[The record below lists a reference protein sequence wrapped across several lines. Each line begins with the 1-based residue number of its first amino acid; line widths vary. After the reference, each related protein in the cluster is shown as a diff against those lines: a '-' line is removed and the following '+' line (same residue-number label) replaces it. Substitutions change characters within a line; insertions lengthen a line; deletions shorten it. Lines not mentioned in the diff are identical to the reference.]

1 MYSHHIMNIIIVL
14 GVTVIMPITIVLL
27 SLRQKMESEK
37 NKKEIILAALEK
49 NANIDIENLVRKLNT
64 PEKLLKEKLLQKL
77 QIGLVSVF
85 LGVGLLAVI
94 GCFAYTGG
102 HYREDFNVFGFL
114 GAVLLA
120 VGIAFMISYFVGRK
134 MLAKEMEAEEQNLR
148 QVK

>member
-1 MYSHHIMNIIIVL
+1 MDSYDIFGMIMIM
-14 GVTVIMPITIVLL
+14 GVSVILPITVI
-27 SLRQKMESEK
+27 SLFLRRKMDSEK
-37 NKKEIILAALEK
+37 IKKEIILAALEK

-64 PEKLLKEKLLQKL
+64 PEKLLKEKLLEKL

>member
-1 MYSHHIMNIIIVL
+1 MDSYDIFGMIMIM
-14 GVTVIMPITIVLL
+14 GVSVILPITVI
-27 SLRQKMESEK
+27 SLFLRRKMDSEK
-37 NKKEIILAALEK
+37 IKKEIILAALEK

>member
-1 MYSHHIMNIIIVL
+1 MDSYDIFGMIMIM
-14 GVTVIMPITIVLL
+14 GVSVILPITVI
-27 SLRQKMESEK
+27 SLFLRRKMDSEK
-37 NKKEIILAALEK
+37 IKKEIILAALEK

-114 GAVLLA
+114 GAVFLA
-120 VGIAFMISYFVGRK
+120 VGIAFMIRYFVGRK

>member
-1 MYSHHIMNIIIVL
+1 MDSYDIFGMIILL
-14 GVTVIMPITIVLL
+14 GVIFLLFLVIFLYI
-27 SLRQKMESEK
+27 RRKMELEK

>member
-1 MYSHHIMNIIIVL
+1 MDSYDIFGIIMIM
-14 GVTVIMPITIVLL
+14 GVSVILPITVI
-27 SLRQKMESEK
+27 SLFLRRKMDSEK
-37 NKKEIILAALEK
+37 IKKEIILAALEK

-114 GAVLLA
+114 SAVFLA
-120 VGIAFMISYFVGRK
+120 VGIAFMISYFIGRK

>member
-1 MYSHHIMNIIIVL
+1 MDSYDIFGMIMIM
-14 GVTVIMPITIVLL
+14 GVSVILPITVI
-27 SLRQKMESEK
+27 SLFLRRKMDSEK